1 MEESM
6 SCDAVTLVAAGPGG
20 RCSSAFQWEA
30 DKVIIRKG
38 LRARERESR
47 NQTGSGRDRNNR
59 FRLNS
64 LLSLILFELTANFAC
79 SRRPTPLSQ
88 KSPVLPTSN
97 PRAQPVEPTPAR
109 RLDRPLQNEGQSW
122 RREVGTPLS
131 SSNHLWHML
140 LFLRC
145 LCETVLAWREAV
157 FFFLSKAQQSTFGRN
172 V

>member
-1 MEESM
+1 M

-64 LLSLILFELTANFAC
+64 LLSLILFELAANFAC

-88 KSPVLPTSN
+88 KSPALPTSN

-140 LFLRC
+140 LFLRR

-157 FFFLSKAQQSTFGRN
+157 FFF
-172 V
+172 